1 MSINIDRRDINRN
14 VEQPSPQESQE
25 GRRVVAIRQA
35 HAYMSAIVRHWPGP
49 GEVKLGAAGRRRRRR
64 RILLLVHARQN
75 PFSASEHTRSA
86 PFLLPCHPRRLPTRF
101 PNRKK
106 LSRPTKHDT
115 GQCGDNMQGTKRKV
129 PCLIPP
135 YHVGNEFVAVGK
147 GFCYHQYRGAL
158 SSNCRRG
165 NDACKRVFAYGAS
178 AMDFLYFSLS
188 TEFIALLDACMCVHS
203 SLYIYIY
210 MGYIMWEKGLV
221 VIYVVG

>member
-101 PNRKK
+101 PNRKIEQDQ
-106 LSRPTKHDT
+106 T
-115 GQCGDNMQGTKRKV
+115 
-129 PCLIPP
+129 
-135 YHVGNEFVAVGK
+135 
-147 GFCYHQYRGAL
+147 
-158 SSNCRRG
+158 
-165 NDACKRVFAYGAS
+165 
-178 AMDFLYFSLS
+178 
-188 TEFIALLDACMCVHS
+188 
-203 SLYIYIY
+203 
-210 MGYIMWEKGLV
+210 
-221 VIYVVG
+221 